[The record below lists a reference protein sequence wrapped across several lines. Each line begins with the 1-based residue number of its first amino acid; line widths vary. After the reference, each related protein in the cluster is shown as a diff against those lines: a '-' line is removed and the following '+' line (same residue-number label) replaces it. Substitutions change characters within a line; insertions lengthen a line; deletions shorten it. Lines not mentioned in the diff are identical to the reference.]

1 MSKYFPLACVETLGS
16 IGVLIKNARQKAHLR
31 QKDLA
36 LSLGVSVKTVS
47 NLEAGSRSVEVGTV
61 IQALWQLGLLHQ
73 IMNVDLVAHALAPEA
88 TQRVRLRTV
97 SKKHP
102 F

>member
-1 MSKYFPLACVETLGS
+1 MNDYFPLACGETIGS
-16 IGVLIKNARQKAHLR
+16 IGRLIKDARQKAHLR

-36 LSLGVSVKTVS
+36 TTLGVSVKTVS
-47 NLEAGSRSVEVGTV
+47 NLEAGARTVEVGTV

-73 IMNVDLVAHALAPEA
+73 ILNIDPMLNSTGSEVN
-88 TQRVRLRTV
+88 QRVRLRTV